1 MLLCA
6 LQNQFLSLLYHTPYK
21 YMRPLHLDFRSSL
34 PVLQTQQFRFVSFQ
48 PSVFALLQQQ
58 LSQLLPFS
66 VFLLLFVSSFLLSVF
81 FSLLLLLISFVP
93 LLQQQLF
100 QPPFVFA
107 SPLFVFSFL
116 PPLLPVFFALPLQQQ
131 LSQLPF
137 FSSFLL
143 FSFFSLLLPPPIVF
157 VPLLQQQLFRPP
169 FFFFSLLF
177 SSFSPPHLLLSDSW
191 LLILL
196 QAFLPLQ
203 EYLPSFRLPPQQL
216 QQQLRQQLSRLPFFS
231 FSLLF
236 SSVFPPRLLL
246 SDFWVLLPFLLLWQL
261 SQLLFFSSF
270 PLFSFFSLLLLPLIS
285 FVPLLQQQLSQ
296 LLFVFFSPLF
306 SSSFLL
312 PPQQQLFR
320 LPFFFFFLPFVFSS
334 LLPFSFPL
342 HLPMTSFLPS
352 FSFLSSCDSP
362 FQSHPSHLSH
372 HYPNLFQISSC
383 LEDC

>member
-66 VFLLLFVSSFLLSVF
+66 VFLLLSVSSFLLSVF

-107 SPLFVFSFL
+107 SPLFVSSFL
-116 PPLLPVFFALPLQQQ
+116 PLLPVFFALPLQQQ
-131 LSQLPF
+131 LSQPPFVF
-137 FSSFLL
+137 FSLL
-143 FSFFSLLLPPPIVF
+143 FSFVFLLLPPISF
-157 VPLLQQQLFRPP
+157 VPLLQQQLFQLLFVFASP
-169 FFFFSLLF
+169 LF

-216 QQQLRQQLSRLPFFS
+216 RQQLQQQLSRLPFFF

-261 SQLLFFSSF
+261 SQLLFSSSF
-270 PLFSFFSLLLLPLIS
+270 PLFSFFSLLPLLLVS

-306 SSSFLL
+306 SSFFLL

-320 LPFFFFFLPFVFSS
+320 LPFFFFFLPFVSS
-334 LLPFSFPL
+334 SPLPFSFPL

>member
-48 PSVFALLQQQ
+48 PSVFALLLQQ

-66 VFLLLFVSSFLLSVF
+66 VFLLLSVSSFPLFSF
-81 FSLLLLLISFVP
+81 FSLLLLPIVFVP
-93 LLQQQLF
+93 LLQQQLS
-100 QPPFVFA
+100 QPPFVFF
-107 SPLFVFSFL
+107 SPPFVFSFL

-131 LSQLPF
+131 LSQLLF

-157 VPLLQQQLFRPP
+157 VLLQQQLFQLL

-191 LLILL
+191 FLILL

-320 LPFFFFFLPFVFSS
+320 LPFFFFFLPFVSS
-334 LLPFSFPL
+334 SPLPFSFPL